1 MGRTTSRIGTNTVG
15 RIGRMRPLTY
25 ALAFAMTVGLGEPSS
40 AQDLGGEQEV
50 RVFLDCQ
57 GFGCDFDLTRREI
70 AWVTWVR
77 NREDAD
83 VHILVTSTRSDSGIS
98 FETAFIG
105 RREFVGEDHTLPY
118 FSSQTDTQDE
128 RRRGL
133 IERFKLG
140 LVRYVGDTPAAEFLR
155 VTYDLPGTRGGPG
168 GQAQTRPE
176 DDPWN
181 LWVFG
186 VSVGGSARGQSRTS
200 SESVNG
206 SLSASRTSEA
216 WKFRWGARGR
226 YSRDEFEFDDGSTLS
241 SDQKNSGT
249 DVLLVRSVGSHW
261 GVGGRTSLTSSTF
274 SNQAM
279 RFNVQP
285 ALEFNIFPYSEL
297 SRRQFTLQYGLG
309 VSFVRY
315 EEETVFEVFEETIFE
330 QSLTASLGLQQPW
343 GSVFTSLTASHFL
356 DGPSKNQM
364 TLFGNASLRIVRG
377 LSINFFGNVSRVRDR
392 VFLARRGAT
401 DDEVL
406 LRRRALET
414 NFDYSMN
421 ISIRFTFGSIF
432 NNIVNPRFDRGGG
445 GVFFF

>member
-1 MGRTTSRIGTNTVG
+1 
-15 RIGRMRPLTY
+15 
-25 ALAFAMTVGLGEPSS
+25 
-40 AQDLGGEQEV
+40 
-50 RVFLDCQ
+50 
-57 GFGCDFDLTRREI
+57 
-70 AWVTWVR
+70 
-77 NREDAD
+77 
-83 VHILVTSTRSDSGIS
+83 
-98 FETAFIG
+98 
-105 RREFVGEDHTLPY
+105 
-118 FSSQTDTQDE
+118 
-128 RRRGL
+128 
-133 IERFKLG
+133 
-140 LVRYVGDTPAAEFLR
+140 
-155 VTYDLPGTRGGPG
+155 
-168 GQAQTRPE
+168 
-176 DDPWN
+176 
-181 LWVFG
+181 
-186 VSVGGSARGQSRTS
+186 
-200 SESVNG
+200 
-206 SLSASRTSEA
+206 
-216 WKFRWGARGR
+216 
-226 YSRDEFEFDDGSTLS
+226 
-241 SDQKNSGT
+241 
-249 DVLLVRSVGSHW
+249 
-261 GVGGRTSLTSSTF
+261 
-274 SNQAM
+274 
-279 RFNVQP
+279 
-285 ALEFNIFPYSEL
+285 L

-356 DGPSKNQM
+356 DDPSKNQM